1 MFDREMVVKEF
12 DQEMTVTRRT
22 LSQVPADRMDWRPHE
37 KSMTLGEL
45 ATHLAI
51 LPSWVLPV
59 LTEKEL
65 DLDGADEPASS
76 RASPGPKGLLERFDE
91 NVEEARKRL
100 VKAKTGNLED
110 PWTLRSG
117 DQVFF
122 TLPRWMVLRRSVLN
136 HMVHHRGQLGVYLR
150 LLDLEV
156 PGSYGPTA
164 DDHQPTRPQ
173 APRS

>member
-1 MFDREMVVKEF
+1 MFDREMVLKEF
-12 DQEMTVTRRT
+12 DQEMAVTREA
-22 LSQVPADRMDWRPHE
+22 LSRVPADRLDWRPHE

-51 LPSWVLPV
+51 LPSWVGPV
-59 LTEKEL
+59 LTDKEL
-65 DLDGADEPASS
+65 NLAGENEAASS
-76 RASPGPKGLLERFDE
+76 RETPGPRSILERFNE
-91 NVEEARKRL
+91 NVEEARGRL
-100 VKAKTGNLED
+100 EKTKTGNLED

-122 TLPRWMVLRRSVLN
+122 TLPRWTVLRRSVLN
-136 HMVHHRGQLGVYLR
+136 HIIHHRAQLGVYLR

-164 DDHQPTRPQ
+164 HDAQPTTP
-173 APRS
+173 APPSQ